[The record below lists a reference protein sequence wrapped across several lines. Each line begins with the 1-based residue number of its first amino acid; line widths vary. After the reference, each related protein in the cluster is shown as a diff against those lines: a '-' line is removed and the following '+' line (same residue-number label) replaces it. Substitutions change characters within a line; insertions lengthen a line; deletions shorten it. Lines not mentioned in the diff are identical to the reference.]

1 MMFFEKCWNICGKS
15 RHGGLIMTNNMFW
28 WNNDTWALAMTRLS
42 CSSYNTY
49 LFLLI
54 SFFFPKGY
62 KFLWR
67 DWEEISLFPL
77 YDTKQIILWSRIR
90 TMPYTKI
97 TLMWIHLFDIP
108 MTFIMCIK
116 DETNDIVSQSSS
128 FFLIY
133 KYISITLLLLLDL
146 FHLYSDMHNQIDQ
159 SWISS

>member
-1 MMFFEKCWNICGKS
+1 MGFS
-15 RHGGLIMTNNMFW
+15 
-28 WNNDTWALAMTRLS
+28 NDKAELLFVQ
-42 CSSYNTY
+42 YIP
-49 LFLLI
+49 FLLI

-90 TMPYTKI
+90 TMQYTKI

-116 DETNDIVSQSSS
+116 DETNDIISQSSS

-146 FHLYSDMHNQIDQ
+146 FHLYSDVQWTK

>member
-1 MMFFEKCWNICGKS
+1 MGFSNDKAELFFVQYIPSFYWS
-15 RHGGLIMTNNMFW
+15 RFSFRKVTN
-28 WNNDTWALAMTRLS
+28 
-42 CSSYNTY
+42 
-49 LFLLI
+49 
-54 SFFFPKGY
+54 SFEET
-62 KFLWR
+62 
-67 DWEEISLFPL
+67 EEISLFPL

-116 DETNDIVSQSSS
+116 DETNDIISQSSS

-133 KYISITLLLLLDL
+133 KCISIILLLLLDL

-159 SWISS
+159 VLNF

>member
-1 MMFFEKCWNICGKS
+1 MGFSHDKAELFFVQY
-15 RHGGLIMTNNMFW
+15 MP
-28 WNNDTWALAMTRLS
+28 
-42 CSSYNTY
+42 
-49 LFLLI
+49 FLLI

-116 DETNDIVSQSSS
+116 DETNDIISQSSS
-128 FFLIY
+128 FFSHIQMHQHNIAITSRF
-133 KYISITLLLLLDL
+133 ISFCIQKCIIKSTNGVSL
-146 FHLYSDMHNQIDQ
+146 
-159 SWISS
+159 